1 MLKVKNYEFW
11 FVTGSQPLYGPE
23 VIDQVKE
30 NSKKVVEGLNE
41 SGLPYKIVF
50 KTVTTDSESVRKVCN
65 EANVDENCAGIIT
78 WMHTFSPA
86 KNWIHGLSQLRKPM
100 LHLRT
105 QFNREIPWDTI
116 DMDFMN
122 LNQAAHG
129 DREFGHICARLHMPR
144 KIVVGYWKDA
154 DVCEKIAKWMAP
166 AIAFVE
172 GTNIRV
178 ARFGDNM
185 RNVAVTD
192 GDKIEAQIKFGWTVD
207 YYPVGDLV
215 EYINKVTDTQIN
227 ELMEEYKKLYN
238 IDPAAD
244 IESIREQAKIEIGM
258 RTFLDERNYNCFVTN
273 FQALNGMKQL
283 PGLAAQHLMSEGYGF
298 GAEGDWKTAALV
310 RAMKIMADGKGTG
323 LMEDYTYNLAKDGE
337 TILGAHMLE
346 VCPTLS
352 DENCKPTIEVHPLGI
367 GDKEPPARL
376 VFKGAKGHAVAAS
389 LIDMG
394 NRFRLIVNSVDA
406 IDVPHDMPNLPVASV
421 LWKPQPSLKVGAE
434 AWILAGGAHHTSF
447 SFVVDEQQ
455 LIDWAE
461 MTGIE
466 CVIIDN
472 DTKIPEFK
480 NTLRL
485 GELTWK

>member
-1 MLKVKNYEFW
+1 
-11 FVTGSQPLYGPE
+11 
-23 VIDQVKE
+23 
-30 NSKKVVEGLNE
+30 
-41 SGLPYKIVF
+41 
-50 KTVTTDSESVRKVCN
+50 
-65 EANVDENCAGIIT
+65 
-78 WMHTFSPA
+78 
-86 KNWIHGLSQLRKPM
+86 
-100 LHLRT
+100 
-105 QFNREIPWDTI
+105 
-116 DMDFMN
+116 
-122 LNQAAHG
+122 
-129 DREFGHICARLHMPR
+129 
-144 KIVVGYWKDA
+144 
-154 DVCEKIAKWMAP
+154 
-166 AIAFVE
+166 
-172 GTNIRV
+172 
-178 ARFGDNM
+178 
-185 RNVAVTD
+185 
-192 GDKIEAQIKFGWTVD
+192 
-207 YYPVGDLV
+207 
-215 EYINKVTDTQIN
+215 
-227 ELMEEYKKLYN
+227 
-238 IDPAAD
+238 
-244 IESIREQAKIEIGM
+244 
-258 RTFLDERNYNCFVTN
+258 
-273 FQALNGMKQL
+273 
-283 PGLAAQHLMSEGYGF
+283 MSEGYGF